1 METTRTGVNM
11 ALISAIVAVATIG
24 GLLFGYDSGAVN
36 GTQEGLTQAFDLTP
50 GSLGFTVGSLLI
62 GCAVGAFFA
71 GRLAD
76 VIGRRMVMIIA
87 ALLFVGGAL
96 VQGLTGLHE
105 LFVLARFSGGMAVGA
120 ASVLS
125 PLYISEVAPANI
137 RGRLTTVQQV
147 MIITGLTAAFVVNY
161 FLAQSAGSSLG
172 DVAGI
177 PAWRWMYLAQAVPA
191 LVFLVALFFIPESP
205 RYLVSRGRDEQA
217 RGVLTRLFGADEAE
231 RKVGEIRATFSEDH
245 RPRLKDVV
253 DPKTDV
259 KLVTYLGLP
268 IPFIGF
274 LFKGALFRPIVWGG
288 IMLATFQ
295 QFVGINII
303 FYYGETLWKLAGV
316 SEEAALERNIVS
328 GLVSIAAVFLALA
341 VIDKIGRK
349 PLLMI
354 GSIGMAATLGA
365 MTWAFSGAATDA
377 AGNLMLDPNIGWV
390 ALIAANLYVIFFNMS
405 WGPVMWVM
413 LGEMFPNQM
422 RGSALAVAGLAQWT
436 ANYVV
441 VQSFPLMADGLGL
454 AGTYAFY
461 TVSAVIS
468 FFLVKSFIKETKGKE
483 LEEME
488 GWTAP
493 AAAGD
498 AVVPTTRVG

>member
-1 METTRTGVNM
+1 MNAPVRTTVNKG
-11 ALISAIVAVATIG
+11 LIGMIVAVATIG

-36 GTQEGLTQAFDLTP
+36 GTQDGLRTAFDLSS
-50 GSLGFTVGSLLI
+50 GGLGFTVGSLLI

-76 VIGRRMVMIIA
+76 VIGRRSVMILA
-87 ALLFVGGAL
+87 AILFVVGAL
-96 VQGLTGLHE
+96 VQGVTDVHA
-105 LFVLARFSGGMAVGA
+105 LFVIARFSGGMAVGA

-125 PLYISEVAPANI
+125 PLYISEMAPANI

-172 DVAGI
+172 DVAGL

-191 LVFLVALFFIPESP
+191 VVFLVALFFIPESP
-205 RYLVSRGRDEQA
+205 RYLVSRGRQA
-217 RGVLTRLFGADEAE
+217 EASKVLTSLFGPAEAE
-231 RKVGEIRATFSEDH
+231 RKIGEIEASFSKDH
-245 RPRLKDVV
+245 RPSFRDVAAPGTV
-253 DPKTDV
+253 
-259 KLVTYLGLP
+259 
-268 IPFIGF
+268 
-274 LFKGALFRPIVWGG
+274 FRPIVWAG

-316 SEEAALERNIVS
+316 SEEVALERNIVS
-328 GLVSIAAVFLALA
+328 GLVSIAAVLVALA
-341 VIDKIGRK
+341 VIDKVGRK
-349 PLLMI
+349 PLLLI
-354 GSIGMAATLGA
+354 GSVGMAATLGA

-377 AGNLMLDPNIGWV
+377 AGNLLLDPSTGMV
-390 ALIAANLYVIFFNMS
+390 ALIAANLYVIFFNFS

-422 RGSALAVAGLAQWT
+422 RGSALAIAGLAQWG
-436 ANYVV
+436 ANYAV
-441 VQSFPLMADGLGL
+441 VQSFPMMSDPDGLGL
-454 AGTYAFY
+454 AGTYLVY

-468 FFLVKSFIKETKGKE
+468 IFLVHKFIQETKGKE
-483 LEEME
+483 LEEMQ
-488 GWTAP
+488 G
-493 AAAGD
+493 
-498 AVVPTTRVG
+498 